1 MSDRLK
7 LFLECMEQ
15 IRNANVSMF
24 GILKKI
30 SKKELTESQALIE
43 IGKELNRQST
53 YLQQMK
59 KI

>member
-1 MSDRLK
+1 
-7 LFLECMEQ
+7 MEQ

-24 GILKKI
+24 GVLKKV
-30 SKKELTESQALIE
+30 SKKELTETQALIE
-43 IGKELNRQST
+43 IGKELNRQSI